1 MKDWSYNIWFL
12 PNTRLNFKIFPTN
25 CAKRVVFADEK
36 FNPKLVFSHLFLVDI
51 GHNSDNKIANFFS
64 LLISKPRF
72 DHENLSNLLNLS
84 AYLITNSSV
93 FFGKRQFSTLPFFS
107 LFDQENTVAL
117 SLKLAQD
124 SLRNTI
130 TVEMSLL
137 SLIFKPYV
145 HNERHFLLIIFGR
158 TVGRIEKKTL
168 ALKTN

>member
-1 MKDWSYNIWFL
+1 M
-12 PNTRLNFKIFPTN
+12 PNTRLKIFPTN
-25 CAKRVVFADEK
+25 CAKRVVFADET
-36 FNPKLVFSHLFLVDI
+36 FNPKLVCSHLFLVDI
-51 GHNSDNKIANFFS
+51 GHNSDNKITNFFS

-72 DHENLSNLLNLS
+72 DHESLSNLLNLS
-84 AYLITNSSV
+84 AHLITNSSV
-93 FFGKRQFSTLPFFS
+93 FWQKAIFDTPLFS
-107 LFDQENTVAL
+107 LFDQENSVVL
-117 SLKLAQD
+117 SLKLAQG

-145 HNERHFLLIIFGR
+145 HNERLFLLIIFGR

>member
-1 MKDWSYNIWFL
+1 MLKDWSYNIWSL

-25 CAKRVVFADEK
+25 CAKRVVFADET
-36 FNPKLVFSHLFLVDI
+36 FNPKLVCSHLFLVDI

-84 AYLITNSSV
+84 AHLITNSSV
-93 FFGKRQFSTLPFFS
+93 FWQKAIFNTSLFS
-107 LFDQENTVAL
+107 LFDQENSVAL

-137 SLIFKPYV
+137 SLIFKP
-145 HNERHFLLIIFGR
+145 
-158 TVGRIEKKTL
+158 
-168 ALKTN
+168 